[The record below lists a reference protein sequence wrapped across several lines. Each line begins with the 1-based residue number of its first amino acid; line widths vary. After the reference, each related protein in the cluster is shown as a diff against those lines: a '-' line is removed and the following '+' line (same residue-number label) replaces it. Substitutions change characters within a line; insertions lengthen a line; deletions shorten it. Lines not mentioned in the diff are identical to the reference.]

1 MRYSSVSKKKEE
13 PTMTDASRRHARSW
27 VERQLRFERLV
38 EELRTPV
45 PPATQN
51 GACPP
56 ASD

>member
-1 MRYSSVSKKKEE
+1 
-13 PTMTDASRRHARSW
+13 MTDASRRHARSW

-38 EELRTPV
+38 TELRTPA

-56 ASD
+56 ASA